1 MGKTSSFTWVCD
13 TWNYNVEHKK
23 SVSRHKRLHS
33 IERVMK
39 YSCLKCFK
47 SFDRKVNFSS
57 HEKTCLTR
65 KKSKNQ
71 CNVCQ
76 KEFEKPWML
85 QRHMV
90 IHVKKT
96 LLNAM
101 SVVLK
106 SSLLMYKRTQLFVK
120 QLVQHQ
126 CTIKRRN
133 CFYGRNW
140 QFFPIADLQCRTWGG
155 GGG

>member
-23 SVSRHKRLHS
+23 SVSRHKKLHS

-47 SFDRKVNFSS
+47 SFDRKVNFSR
-57 HEKTCLTR
+57 HEKTCLTK

-90 IHVKKT
+90 IHDPCEKNTFKCDVCGVKILTADAQMHSVICKT
-96 LLNAM
+96 TCSTSM
-101 SVVLK
+101 
-106 SSLLMYKRTQLFVK
+106 
-120 QLVQHQ
+120 
-126 CTIKRRN
+126 RN
-133 CFYGRNW
+133 
-140 QFFPIADLQCRTWGG
+140 
-155 GGG
+155 